1 MVHWDQRIFS
11 ELFENSSP
19 TRDEVTSSELAFTL
33 EVEMPG
39 MRTED
44 VSIETKKGILAIKAE
59 RKGARR
65 TRRVAR
71 TYRLPDGVN
80 DEAIEATLAEG
91 ILTVVMPKREG
102 QGSRKI
108 SVRTN

>member
-1 MVHWDQRIFS
+1 MVQWDSRTFS
-11 ELFENSSP
+11 AFFEGSSP
-19 TRDEVTSSELAFTL
+19 HGDEVTSSDLAFTL

-44 VSIETKKGILAIKAE
+44 VSIETKKGILTIRAE
-59 RKGARR
+59 RKGAKR
-65 TRRVAR
+65 TRKVAR

-91 ILTVVMPKREG
+91 ILTVVLPKREG
-102 QGSRKI
+102 QDSRKI
-108 SVRTN
+108 SVRAN